1 VSILPKYCEICG
13 NELKDGS
20 KYCGSCGSKIV
31 YDEET
36 DEDYE
41 NEISPLFY
49 SKIGGSISIFG
60 GGLGLIFGL
69 ILLLNFLSGETLVWY
84 YESTGIGI
92 FLELNLLFSFAWSI
106 ATIGFSVALLMAG
119 LDAIQQ
125 KGWSGT
131 LIGIIMGLFVIG
143 PYFSI
148 TILALIGLILIALS
162 KNEFSY

>member
-1 VSILPKYCEICG
+1 MPKYCEICG
-13 NELKDGS
+13 NELKEGS
-20 KYCGSCGSKIV
+20 KYCGGCGNKIV
-31 YDEET
+31 YDEEM

-41 NEISPLFY
+41 NEISPPLY

-69 ILLLNFLSGETLVWY
+69 ILLLNALSGETLDWY

-106 ATIGFSVALLMAG
+106 ATIGFSGALLMAG

-125 KGWSGT
+125 KNWSAT

-143 PYFSI
+143 PYFTI
-148 TILALIGLILIALS
+148 TILALIGLILTALS